1 MISTILTTIISYG
14 ELVASVGVLAFIY
27 GKHMRGALAAPTL
40 KKIVLWFALF
50 LAGMLALKIIAG
62 YFLLR
67 ADPMGNLLLPPNQSW
82 DWFVRLMLLQYAFP
96 FIASLVA
103 GVAMYYAAVWTNRS
117 FAGEL
122 FAEEDKYIF
131 MFAALAVGWPYFIVY
146 LGAAVILTVFLSGI
160 ASLRHGADTRIVLT
174 DALLYA
180 IPVTLLSASTL
191 APYLNLGSLL
201 LYA

>member
-1 MISTILTTIISYG
+1 MISTILTTIIPYG
-14 ELVASVGVLAFIY
+14 ELIISVGVLAFMY
-27 GKHMRGALAAPTL
+27 GKHIRGALTAQAL

-67 ADPMGNLLLPPNQSW
+67 ADPMGSLLLPPNQSW
-82 DWFVRLMLLQYAFP
+82 DWFIRLMFLHYAFP
-96 FIASLVA
+96 FAVSVIA
-103 GVAMYYAAVWTNRS
+103 GVGMYYAALWTNKS

-131 MFAALAVGWPYFIVY
+131 VFAALATGWPYFIVY
-146 LGAAVILTVFLSGI
+146 LGTAVILTVFLSGI

-180 IPVTLLSASTL
+180 IPITLLYAGTI